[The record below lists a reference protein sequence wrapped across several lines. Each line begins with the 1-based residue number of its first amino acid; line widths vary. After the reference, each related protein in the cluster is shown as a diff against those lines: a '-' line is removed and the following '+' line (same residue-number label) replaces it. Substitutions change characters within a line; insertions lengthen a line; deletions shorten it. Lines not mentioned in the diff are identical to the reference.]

1 MSSTSIEENKRV
13 ARRLFESLSR
23 GDTKAVLDLY
33 ADDAT
38 VWTAGSLAFS
48 GRRSKQEVAPLME
61 GILGAFPE
69 GLRFTNQGMTAEGD
83 RVAVEA
89 ESSGRHASG
98 KLYHNLYHF
107 QLVVRDG
114 KVREVKEYLDTKHA
128 HEVLLGGS

>member
-13 ARRLFESLSR
+13 ARRLFECLSR

-69 GLRFTNQGMTAEGD
+69 GLHFTIQGMTAEGD
-83 RVAVEA
+83 RIAVEA

-107 QLVVRDG
+107 LLVVRDG
-114 KVREVKEYLDTKHA
+114 KVREVKEYLDTKLA